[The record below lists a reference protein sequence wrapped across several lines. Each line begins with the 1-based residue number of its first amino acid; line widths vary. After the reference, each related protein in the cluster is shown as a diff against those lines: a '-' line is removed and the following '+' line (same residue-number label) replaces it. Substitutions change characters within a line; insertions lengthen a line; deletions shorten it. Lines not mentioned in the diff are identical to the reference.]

1 MYDIDASVGRTGRNK
16 REDVFLVQYLLAIWM
31 AHNNDPKLMP
41 IIIAA
46 PVVKPDGIFGDKTH
60 GGIQALEQAFPHLVR
75 DARVD
80 PMGFPSSKIF
90 LLNQLLFSAGGLRAQ
105 VPNLRV
111 EFPRVLVPLLFKP

>member
-1 MYDIDASVGRTGRNK
+1 MDGD
-16 REDVFLVQYLLAIWM
+16 
-31 AHNNDPKLMP
+31 NNDPKLMP